1 MRRRARALK
10 QTQPYRAVTTL
21 SVRTK
26 PWPRSPTCSPEGFIP
41 IQPSIQPCP
50 TPLSLNLL
58 PTDAVRLSEN
68 EQVARIPTSTEV
80 RLNTRAGRS
89 ERTPH
94 TLWNRNRTSC
104 LFAMST
110 QWKCPHSASSRIASM
125 PTLMAIAR
133 AAVADTRRRRP
144 QSAQVAR
151 CVHAKRAAARHAQPP
166 IWSQN
171 PPGRPTHTH
180 TQGRALVVD
189 HCCS

>member
-1 MRRRARALK
+1 MIRNSTFQRTTRFTVHRAVTREQRETRRNWSTKNSDESTIRVGEYQACGGRRARALK

-104 LFAMST
+104 LFKGNVHT
-110 QWKCPHSASSRIASM
+110 QP
-125 PTLMAIAR
+125 
-133 AAVADTRRRRP
+133 AVASRR
-144 QSAQVAR
+144 
-151 CVHAKRAAARHAQPP
+151 CPP
-166 IWSQN
+166 SWPS
-171 PPGRPTHTH
+171 T
-180 TQGRALVVD
+180 
-189 HCCS
+189 